1 MKINIFSLVL
11 FFLLIVNFDIFA
23 KDIEIN
29 LSKNNELKCKYK
41 VESKEDIIDSKLHC
55 KNYIDNPKFIEGW
68 DQEKC
73 MSHNYKFKTNNHITN
88 KVAIYC
94 LTFDE
99 KEYIQVF

>member
-1 MKINIFSLVL
+1 MKINIFSLVI
-11 FFLLIVNFDIFA
+11 FFLLTTNINIFA
-23 KDIEIN
+23 KDVEIN
-29 LSKNNELKCKYK
+29 LSKNNELKCRYIL
-41 VESKEDIIDSKLHC
+41 ESKENIIDSNLYC

-68 DQEKC
+68 DQKKC
-73 MSHNYKFKTNNHITN
+73 KSQNYKFKTNNQIFN